1 MIFLAVTLGFF
12 AEKIRENIANHKREK
27 EYISSYVE
35 DLAGDLITNNVVKPR
50 MMALVANYDSLLD
63 LLKTPASNVNHLYS
77 LVANSNHMWS
87 FVRNDRTILQI
98 KNQGGYS
105 VIRNKQLVNL
115 IILYDETIDALK
127 TFGYTE
133 DIKFRDELI
142 DGTAKLF
149 DANILRAVGAKK
161 SSIEPGQNLSLLS
174 TDKILLNQYNYLI
187 QQRSNIL
194 KYEIQALEG
203 IHDIADSTI
212 RFLTNK
218 YSFVKEIELNDKNYL
233 QRSLEETLLQQGKI
247 AFLNQYKLFKSESK
261 TDEWKGIY
269 GVLNLMGY
277 DLLENKQNAQAI
289 IVFQLQTQEFPGDWD
304 SFDSMGDGY
313 AAIGDT
319 ANAITNYRKAF
330 EMNASDTI
338 SKAKMMELEKGRM
351 INR

>member
-1 MIFLAVTLGFF
+1 
-12 AEKIRENIANHKREK
+12 
-27 EYISSYVE
+27 
-35 DLAGDLITNNVVKPR
+35 
-50 MMALVANYDSLLD
+50 
-63 LLKTPASNVNHLYS
+63 
-77 LVANSNHMWS
+77 
-87 FVRNDRTILQI
+87 
-98 KNQGGYS
+98 
-105 VIRNKQLVNL
+105 
-115 IILYDETIDALK
+115 
-127 TFGYTE
+127 
-133 DIKFRDELI
+133 
-142 DGTAKLF
+142 
-149 DANILRAVGAKK
+149 
-161 SSIEPGQNLSLLS
+161 
-174 TDKILLNQYNYLI
+174 
-187 QQRSNIL
+187 L